1 MKKTAP
7 TINGVPLTIT
17 NDTAGK
23 AAYWNADEKGA
34 PYSEGLYAVKLRIES
49 HIDEA
54 AQVSQGKGK
63 AKADT
68 KGHSFVDKN
77 FSYRRAYF
85 QDFDGK
91 YYSFQIS
98 VGTKG
103 KQNTIYN
110 VNEIKEAELPN
121 TLKGAQT
128 QNAPVGLTASDDRVP
143 QDEGNVNGKFSLP
156 TKPRQQTDA
165 AAAVR
170 QDAELYARMRQD
182 EDARAALLLM
192 NRLHEQTTQGG
203 ENALIQAGAF
213 EKRLPEMVR
222 KIREETATT
231 LSDRELRKGL
241 RTIYS
246 AMEQEGYSVG
256 EILTYAKEFYQR
268 VLEAAPGV
276 KAEMDE
282 GTAETLRILKTN
294 AFRLTDSQKSEIK
307 STFGS
312 LGDFMVCLE
321 IFSCF

>member
-143 QDEGNVNGKFSLP
+143 
-156 TKPRQQTDA
+156 
-165 AAAVR
+165 
-170 QDAELYARMRQD
+170 
-182 EDARAALLLM
+182 
-192 NRLHEQTTQGG
+192 
-203 ENALIQAGAF
+203 
-213 EKRLPEMVR
+213 
-222 KIREETATT
+222 
-231 LSDRELRKGL
+231 
-241 RTIYS
+241 
-246 AMEQEGYSVG
+246 
-256 EILTYAKEFYQR
+256 
-268 VLEAAPGV
+268 
-276 KAEMDE
+276 
-282 GTAETLRILKTN
+282 
-294 AFRLTDSQKSEIK
+294 
-307 STFGS
+307 
-312 LGDFMVCLE
+312 
-321 IFSCF
+321 